1 MANIFEEALSQLMT
15 TMSECTD
22 VDVVYKHAGVEYP
35 IQATCGNINF
45 GTLNKVGD
53 VALGE
58 NFREYIIRS
67 TWLAFAPVNGDTI
80 VDGADTFEVYNPDT
94 SSKCWRYSDPYKG
107 LMRIYTRRI
116 SK

>member
-1 MANIFEEALSQLMT
+1 MGNIFEDALQTLKD
-15 TMSECTD
+15 TMAELTD
-22 VDVVYKHAGVEYP
+22 VEVVYKHNGVNYP
-35 IQATCGNINF
+35 ITATRGNINW

-67 TWLAFAPVNGDTI
+67 TWLAFIPVNGDTI
-80 VDGADTFEVYNPDT
+80 TDAGDVFEVYSPDT
-94 SSKCWRYSDPYKG
+94 NSKCWRYSDPYKG
-107 LMRIYTRRI
+107 LMRVYTRRI

>member
-1 MANIFEEALSQLMT
+1 MPNIFEDALQTLMD
-15 TMSECTD
+15 TMQEHTD
-22 VDVVYKHAGVEYP
+22 VEVVYKHNNTEYP
-35 IQATCGNINF
+35 ISATRGSINW

-67 TWLAFAPVNGDTI
+67 SLLPFIPSNGDTI
-80 VDGADTFEVYNPDT
+80 TDGADVFEVYSPDT

-107 LMRIYTRRI
+107 LMRVYTRRI

>member
-1 MANIFEEALSQLMT
+1 MDNIFEQGLTALKETLTNSVET
-15 TMSECTD
+15 S
-22 VDVVYKHAGVEYP
+22 VVYVHNSVEYL
-35 IQATCGNINF
+35 ITATRGAINW

-67 TWLAFAPVNGDTI
+67 NLLPFIPTNGDTI
-80 VDGADTFEVYNPDT
+80 TDGVDVFEVYSPDT

-107 LMRIYTRRI
+107 LMRVYTRRI